1 MEEYY
6 MDDLTGLIAVI
17 LCMSII
23 ILLVVFVYLYKRH
36 KNQNQ
41 TQIILKALEKNQG
54 EVPEDLIASLHKPSK
69 TIKERLLSKLVLGI
83 SFGVVGLGLLILSI
97 ITLDVGVAA
106 VALILLSVSIGFLA
120 YYFIGRRQLRQEIE
134 AEEKNENKAQQ

>member
-1 MEEYY
+1 MEEFNGFI
-6 MDDLTGLIAVI
+6 TII
-17 LCMSII
+17 LCMSIF
-23 ILLVVFVYLYKRH
+23 ILIVVFVYLYKRH

-54 EVPEDLIASLHKPSK
+54 EVPEELIASLHKPSK

-83 SFGVVGLGLLILSI
+83 SFGMVGLGILILSI
-97 ITLDVGVAA
+97 ITLDVGVAS
-106 VALILLSVSIGFLA
+106 VALVPLSVGIGFLA